1 MDTEFNGS
9 LAAANTASVK
19 AHSAEVALLARAL
32 GLTSALCYR
41 DLHRCLERCQGD
53 SARAVEII
61 LQGRGRIR
69 GVGSGAIAR
78 LQAALQL
85 SQHLAWA
92 PLRAAP
98 RLAGPLDCEDFLR
111 KHLMGRRREH
121 FGCLFLNAANRVLS
135 YRDLFV
141 GTLDGAAVYPRE
153 VVIAAL
159 EVAAKNLILVHNH
172 PSGAVHPSA
181 ADLAVTAQLREALA
195 LVDIGVLDHFIVAR
209 DGLFSM
215 AGHGVGG
222 FVAQG
227 AG

>member
-9 LAAANTASVK
+9 LAAVTTTSVQTLSVDI
-19 AHSAEVALLARAL
+19 AVLGGAL
-32 GLTSALCYR
+32 GLTSVACYR
-41 DLHRCLERCQGD
+41 DLYRCLERCQGD
-53 SARAVEII
+53 ATRAVDTI
-61 LQGRGRIR
+61 LQGHGNIR
-69 GVGSGAIAR
+69 GVGPSAITR

-85 SQHLAWA
+85 SQQLAWA
-92 PLRAAP
+92 SLIGAP
-98 RLAGPLDCEDFLR
+98 RLAGPVDCEDFLR

-153 VVIAAL
+153 VVTAAL

-172 PSGAVHPSA
+172 PSGSVQPSA

-195 LVDIGVLDHFIVAR
+195 LVDIGILDHFIVAKE
-209 DGLFSM
+209 GLFSM
-215 AGHGVGG
+215 ARHGVGG
-222 FVAQG
+222 FVADE
-227 AG
+227 AP